1 MTCKFQGRKIYFGP
15 HPYTTYFNQTRD
27 ICRSMSLFLLCR
39 FQKSFWHSDVWQAL
53 ETPPK
58 IRDITSFPT
67 SCKNHVHHNLRKS
80 LNKWWHT
87 WCSNVWHR
95 CLKNDVHS
103 LPPLFDLYTDE
114 FEIYLD
120 EINGDSMCL
129 FNTMVTI
136 PLYVDNVVL
145 LSRSCICLKR
155 LLTNYMRFCTSS
167 RLEVKPTMTK
177 IMIFGC
183 NNRKF
188 NQEAFYLDK
197 DQIEITHEYD
207 YLGIDFDLHNYFE
220 PSDKRQGIACVKAL
234 RGTLKKKW

>member
-1 MTCKFQGRKIYFGP
+1 MTCDKLWKHLQRLGILLHFQQAVKTMYSIIYAKAWTNGDT
-15 HPYTTYFNQTRD
+15 HGVV
-27 ICRSMSLFLLCR
+27 ML
-39 FQKSFWHSDVWQAL
+39 
-53 ETPPK
+53 
-58 IRDITSFPT
+58 
-67 SCKNHVHHNLRKS
+67 
-80 LNKWWHT
+80 
-87 WCSNVWHR
+87 HR

-136 PLYVDNVVL
+136 PLYVDNVVM